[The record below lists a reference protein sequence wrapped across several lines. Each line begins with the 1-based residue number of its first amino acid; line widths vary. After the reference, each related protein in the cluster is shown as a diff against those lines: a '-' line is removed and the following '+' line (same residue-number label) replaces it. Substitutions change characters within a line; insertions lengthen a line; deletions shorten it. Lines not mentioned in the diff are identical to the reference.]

1 MNMVKILKIY
11 EHGKTPEGEVWGT
24 FGPCPLTYLWWVLDT
39 SLGRFKVEK
48 NGQKRGWKRQNH
60 EILRWF

>member
-1 MNMVKILKIY
+1 MVKILKIY

-24 FGPCPLTYLWWVLDT
+24 FGPCPLTYLWWVLDM

-48 NGQKRGWKRQNH
+48 MDRREAGRDRTM
-60 EILRWF
+60 RS